1 MWNQWAHQRNLLASL
16 SDSSKVRMSPSLTG
30 PLTFLIMNR
39 FWSSRNLTLTWVT
52 WPLDP
57 VRPIT
62 FTTTACFTWDSIL
75 CTGKKYY
82 QLKKKKK
89 NSHKSRH
96 ENIQTS
102 MQNIDKKIVLRI
114 WGFNLLRKH
123 KPIPITSLQSNTIWT
138 TANNYV

>member
-1 MWNQWAHQRNLLASL
+1 MSHQNWEDRMWNQWAHQRNLLASL

-89 NSHKSRH
+89 FTQKQTWKYT
-96 ENIQTS
+96 NIYANYWQK
-102 MQNIDKKIVLRI
+102 NCFKDLGI
-114 WGFNLLRKH
+114 
-123 KPIPITSLQSNTIWT
+123 QSPAKT
-138 TANNYV
+138 